1 MRVEIKGVHYE
12 LTEDTREFLTTKL
25 SKLDFASDMITD
37 LLFTLTKGK
46 GSNDWTAEVTVNFR
60 FGVSAH
66 ISERDY
72 NLHEAIE
79 KLIDRLEQK
88 VRKEKDKI
96 QDHHK

>member
-12 LTEDTREFLTTKL
+12 LTEDTKEFLMA
-25 SKLDFASDMITD
+25 KLDKIEFAADKIVD
-37 LLFTLTKGK
+37 LLFTLTKGSK
-46 GSNDWTAEVTVNFR
+46 DWTAEVTVNFR
-60 FGVSAH
+60 FGVNAH
-66 ISERDY
+66 ISERDF

-79 KLIDRLEQK
+79 KLSDRLEQK